1 MNQNGATTPERPT
14 DTTTCTTIADQT
26 WSGHLRTVN
35 VEQVETQI
43 DCLMST
49 DDERFSVLTTRRGLI
64 MF

>member
-14 DTTTCTTIADQT
+14 DTTTCTTNADQT

-43 DCLMST
+43 DC
-49 DDERFSVLTTRRGLI
+49 
-64 MF
+64 